1 MNKKQFV
8 TLGLLLA
15 VASGTTYAQKA
26 KIKEANNAYDKAT
39 IALASNNKAEAEA
52 QLNKAKAAADE
63 AVANAETSGNASA
76 WMAKAITYIGMSQLP
91 AFQDQRPY
99 KTGFEAF
106 EKAVSLDAKIENK
119 TDGIDAV
126 VKNAGIFSFNDGI
139 SEFNR
144 SNYDAAIAAFD
155 VTKKAFGYKNGVY
168 IKGDNKAA
176 YDTVLAQAN
185 MYSAY
190 SSYYQKKYD
199 EALPKLEAAMANP
212 ITTGTVDLYR
222 VAAMSYGEQK
232 NAAKQLATIEAA
244 KKKFPGNKDIAAD
257 ELNYYVAQ
265 GQQELLVK
273 KFEEAVAQDP
283 SNPQYI
289 SNLGVLYLNMATGK
303 DGKAPANAEDMFKK
317 AEAQMRKAIE
327 LDANNPV
334 YQYQLG
340 NMFVQKS
347 DYIANQMNALTTS
360 KADNAK
366 YEGLS
371 KLRTSYLKESLTP
384 FGAVEKI
391 LEPKQKS
398 NSISTDEKGYMLES
412 FQAMGKI
419 YAALNDPAKSA
430 EYKAKVKS
438 YE

>member
-15 VASGTTYAQKA
+15 TAGGTTYAQKA

-39 IALASNNKAEAEA
+39 EALMLDKKAEAEA

-76 WMAKAITYIGMSQLP
+76 WMAKAVTYISMAQLP
-91 AFQDQRPY
+91 AFQDQKPY
-99 KTGFEAF
+99 KAGFDAF
-106 EKAVSLDAKIENK
+106 EKAISLDAKIENK

-139 SEFNR
+139 SEFNK
-144 SNYDAAIAAFD
+144 SNYDAAITAFD
-155 VTKKAFGYKNGVY
+155 VTKKAFGYKNGAY
-168 IKGDNKAA
+168 IKDNKA

-212 ITTGTVDLYR
+212 ITSGTVDLYR
-222 VAAMSYGEQK
+222 VAAMSYSEQK
-232 NAAKQLATIEAA
+232 NVAKQLATIEAA

-257 ELNYYVAQ
+257 ELNYYVTQ

-289 SNLGVLYLNMATGK
+289 SNLGILYLNMATGK
-303 DGKAPANAEDMFKK
+303 DGKVPDNAEELFKK

-327 LDANNPV
+327 LESNNPV

-347 DYIANQMNALTTS
+347 DYIANQMNKLGST

-366 YEGLS
+366 YDGLFN
-371 KLRTSYLKESLTP
+371 LRTSYLKESLTP
-384 FGAVEKI
+384 FGAVERI

-398 NSISTDEKGYMLES
+398 NNISQDEKGYLLES
-412 FQAMGKI
+412 LQAMGKI
-419 YAALNDPAKSA
+419 HAALNDPAKSA
-430 EYKAKVKS
+430 EYKAKLKS